1 LSASTGATWAL
12 FSGVADGVSFSLA
25 KPVPAVFDVVAVVVF
40 FVLGI

>member
-12 FSGVADGVSFSLA
+12 FFGVADGVSFSLA
-25 KPVPAVFDVVAVVVF
+25 KPVVVF